1 MRTEEWE
8 VREKFSWVDLAKR
21 EGKIEEVTVTRDEM
35 EMYIDLHP
43 LTNTTPYTVMESMS
57 VAKAMVLFR
66 QVGLRHLL
74 IVPKYEGARV
84 SLSSISFFFFF
95 F

>member
-1 MRTEEWE
+1 
-8 VREKFSWVDLAKR
+8 
-21 EGKIEEVTVTRDEM
+21 M
-35 EMYIDLHP
+35 EMYVDLHP
-43 LTNTTPYTVMESMS
+43 LTNTTTYTVMESMS

-84 SLSSISFFFFF
+84 PPVLGMLTRQDFRPCNILTVFPHLARSKCGVKGN
-95 F
+95 